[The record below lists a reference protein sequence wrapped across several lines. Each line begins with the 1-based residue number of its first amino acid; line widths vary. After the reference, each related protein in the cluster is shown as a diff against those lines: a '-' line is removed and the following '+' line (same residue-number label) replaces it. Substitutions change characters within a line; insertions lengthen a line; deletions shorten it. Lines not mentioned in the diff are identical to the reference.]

1 VDPNAEK
8 QETVM
13 AQQDDIARSFGL
25 LLEQRKPVRLI
36 NTYRGIPITND
47 ARIITI
53 SQGYVAFNVHEY
65 QAVCMTLE
73 GKTYLQAQ
81 LLPEVYQA
89 RAVAV
94 DVLTRQAILTEFSG
108 VGNSVGKRMATR
120 VQPKEPTDVEIYDGK
135 RRIPGKLADISTS
148 GVGVFTFATYIY
160 GELSFEK
167 SENVFIDV
175 RMPASES
182 ILRFEGKITSVAHQ
196 KGTFLHRLGVKLLS
210 NPATDPA
217 LSQYVSQRQD
227 EVLREL
233 RAIYETMAQDKEK
246 RL

>member
-1 VDPNAEK
+1 
-8 QETVM
+8 M
-13 AQQDDIARSFGL
+13 AQQDDITRNFGM

-36 NTYRGIPITND
+36 NTYRGIPITNE

-53 SQGYVAFNVHEY
+53 SQGYVAFSVHEY

-73 GKTYLQAQ
+73 GKTFAQ
-81 LLPEVYQA
+81 SEMLPEVYQA

-94 DVLTRQAILTEFSG
+94 DVLTRQAILTEFTG
-108 VGNSVGKRMATR
+108 VGNTVGKRMAVR

-135 RRIPGKLADISTS
+135 RRIPGKLADISTT

-175 RMPASES
+175 RMPTSEV

-196 KGTFLHRLGVKLLS
+196 KGTFLHRLGVKLLP
-210 NPATDPA
+210 NPVTDPA
-217 LSQYVSQRQD
+217 LLLYVTQRQD

-233 RAIYETMAQDKEK
+233 KAIYETMAQDKEK

>member
-1 VDPNAEK
+1 
-8 QETVM
+8 M
-13 AQQDDIARSFGL
+13 AQKDAITRIFDR
-25 LLEQRKPVRLI
+25 LLEQRKPVRLL

-73 GKTYLQAQ
+73 GKTFVQNE

-94 DVLTRQAILTEFSG
+94 DVLTRQAILTEFTG
-108 VGNSVGKRMATR
+108 AGNSVGKRMAVR
-120 VQPKEPTDVEIYDGK
+120 VQPKEPVDVEIYDGK
-135 RRIPGKLADISTS
+135 RRIPGKLADISTN

-160 GELSFEK
+160 GELAFEK

-175 RMPASES
+175 RMPANEV

-196 KGTFLHRLGVKLLS
+196 KGTFLHRLGVKLFPDSANEPSL
-210 NPATDPA
+210 
-217 LSQYVSQRQD
+217 LEYVSRRQD
-227 EVLREL
+227 EILHEL
-233 RAIYETMAQDKEK
+233 KAIYETMAQDKEK
-246 RL
+246 RS